1 MKPDLQFWKKLL
13 ITLAFVSCI
22 HIATAQIPGQSYF
35 DDTGYV
41 EYIHG
46 NSPVIISV
54 PHGGLLPQDIIPDRN
69 FNGCIIKNDTYT
81 QETGRV
87 IADAY
92 HQQRGYYPFVIIYL
106 LERAKFDANRP
117 IDEAADGNPTVET
130 AWINYESAASII
142 VQDFGRGLFLDL
154 HGHVHEV
161 EPVVLG
167 YTLTGAELR
176 LSDATLNTNTYIGR
190 ISIKTLINDNQN
202 SLAHVELLI
211 GELSFGALLHE
222 KGYPTVPSPTDPA
235 PDENEDYFNGG
246 YNTWVHGSRLNA

>member
-54 PHGGLLPQDIIPDRN
+54 PHGGLLPPDIIPDRN

-106 LERAKFDANRP
+106 LERAKFDANR
-117 IDEAADGNPTVET
+117 
-130 AWINYESAASII
+130 
-142 VQDFGRGLFLDL
+142 
-154 HGHVHEV
+154 
-161 EPVVLG
+161 
-167 YTLTGAELR
+167 
-176 LSDATLNTNTYIGR
+176 
-190 ISIKTLINDNQN
+190 
-202 SLAHVELLI
+202 
-211 GELSFGALLHE
+211 
-222 KGYPTVPSPTDPA
+222 
-235 PDENEDYFNGG
+235 
-246 YNTWVHGSRLNA
+246 